1 MRIKSF
7 SRFELKYLISLEQY
21 RQMAAELANYM
32 EPDPHSGDGQSYDIT
47 SLYYDSEDYKAY
59 WDKIDGHRYRR
70 KVRIRVYDTQQV
82 TPDTLCF
89 AEIKQRINKTLQK
102 KRVRLSYAAAEALCG
117 AGQSVEGL
125 SEAERAVVEEIQYL
139 HYTLQLQPA
148 CVVSYNR
155 VAFNGSQYD
164 VGLRV
169 TFDTNL
175 KGRTHD
181 LTLLSLGQAKSN
193 FFLPP
198 DCCVMEV
205 KVNYRM
211 PYWLTEL
218 IGKYH
223 CTFRRVS
230 KYCLAMEQSKQLLQ
244 HQRII
249 Y

>member
-21 RQMAAELANYM
+21 RQMAAEVANYM
-32 EPDPHSGDGQSYDIT
+32 EPDLHSSNGQSYDIT
-47 SLYYDSEDYKAY
+47 SLYYDTEDYQAY

-102 KRVRLSYAAAEALCG
+102 KRVQLSYAAAEALCG
-117 AGQSVEGL
+117 AGQRVTGL
-125 SEAERAVVEEIQYL
+125 SEDEQAVVEEIQYL

-155 VAFNGSQYD
+155 VAFNGSEYD
-164 VGLRV
+164 IGLRV

-175 KGRTHD
+175 KGRTQD
-181 LTLLSLGQAKSN
+181 LTLLSLGQAKNN

-198 DCCVMEV
+198 ESCVMEV

-218 IGKYH
+218 IGRYH

-230 KYCLAMEQSKQLLQ
+230 KYCLTMEESKLLLRN
-244 HQRII
+244 QRII